1 MTGTWVFLISFHH
14 FKYPFVSIRILAYR
28 NSWHLDICGY
38 CITNVRSSN
47 CTSLAFGFPLKLVKK
62 VVWAKLCDVA
72 VTVIDSKE
80 VLRIKNF
87 CAYSWRNSMVP
98 IRSHMDCKR
107 VQESKLSFKWWNQ
120 KQRHTKIC
128 RLFIKRGTWHFNSGQ
143 FVAKYINVKRSWMC
157 VSYRQSTP
165 TEICQNEDRWRHR
178 GFFFLTGPPH

>member
-1 MTGTWVFLISFHH
+1 
-14 FKYPFVSIRILAYR
+14 
-28 NSWHLDICGY
+28 
-38 CITNVRSSN
+38 
-47 CTSLAFGFPLKLVKK
+47 
-62 VVWAKLCDVA
+62 
-72 VTVIDSKE
+72 
-80 VLRIKNF
+80 
-87 CAYSWRNSMVP
+87 MVP

-165 TEICQNEDRWRHR
+165 TEICQNEDRWRRR
-178 GFFFLTGPPH
+178 GFFLPDRATTLNANSIFEKKYNCLCLLPVAASFKNFLNVRFIEGFYFIQSDEKGRY

>member
-1 MTGTWVFLISFHH
+1 
-14 FKYPFVSIRILAYR
+14 
-28 NSWHLDICGY
+28 
-38 CITNVRSSN
+38 
-47 CTSLAFGFPLKLVKK
+47 
-62 VVWAKLCDVA
+62 
-72 VTVIDSKE
+72 
-80 VLRIKNF
+80 
-87 CAYSWRNSMVP
+87 MVP

-165 TEICQNEDRWRHR
+165 TEICQNEDRWRR
-178 GFFFLTGPPH
+178 RVFFLPDRATTLNANSIFECQIYWGILFHSIRWEGEILIRSDWLLSLRSQAFQTPIDSKSKKVKLA